1 MPRSCPSP
9 CDSILEHTRFG
20 YCWMF
25 SQCMASRAAFVPLER
40 GETEA
45 VVFASSVL
53 SSTNGHVISN
63 QHQTRTYLHCRF
75 RKRCTRSGSI
85 WHPPPRLNRGGEE
98 GVVEKGSEPACTMAR
113 RSEFMTQE
121 KRRKNTRNKKKEM
134 MCTNRGCDPLKLLQL
149 NNL

>member
-85 WHPPPRLNRGGEE
+85 WHPPPTPKQRRRRRGSRKRIRAGLHDGEE
-98 GVVEKGSEPACTMAR
+98 IRVHDTREKTE
-113 RSEFMTQE
+113 EHEEQE
-121 KRRKNTRNKKKEM
+121 KRDDVYQQRLRSSET
-134 MCTNRGCDPLKLLQL
+134 TSTQ
-149 NNL
+149 